1 MDAAENGTP
10 RSFMMPRC
18 AKSAEMS
25 RSDLWPPLGRL
36 RRKLADQGDEF
47 RAKLDVALTAL
58 DLLAGDHSL
67 ALPGALELGNNH
79 RFVELTHGAEYL
91 SDQLRCRRVVEE

>member
-36 RRKLADQGDEF
+36 RRKLADQGDE
-47 RAKLDVALTAL
+47 ALRAL

-67 ALPGALELGNNH
+67 ALPGDLELGNNH